1 MRILNIVPCNAD
13 VFTPDM
19 EAYLRTHLGEETVI
33 ESVRLQEGKPSIEG
47 EYDEMV
53 NSPHVVELAIRGEK
67 NGCDAVFIN
76 CFGDPGVRAARECVD
91 IPVFGG
97 FEPAVLLALGLG
109 DRIGIVTVVPNVVP
123 LIRRNVAAAQLD
135 GRIVTARNVGIPVLA
150 LTSTGDLSAAIAAER
165 SPVLVRAST
174 GMPTLRAVT
183 MRPSS
188 CAAATFLLI
197 RGTTLGT
204 TVTIPILSPSPSAR
218 RTAGSKPPK
227 TGMSTH
233 SLAAR
238 TPGSPKQLMNTAS
251 QPFFS
256 PRMAS
261 STTWGELTISSYS
274 PSMEGF
280 PSCSLTDSITVS
292 SPRCVRRYA
301 SMSGVKTSALQGT
314 IFNILMLRSFPFRP
328 QRPQAAF
335 CISG

>member
-13 VFTPDM
+13 VFTPNM

-53 NSPHVVELAIRGEK
+53 NTPHVVELAIRGEK

-150 LTSTGDLSAAIAAER
+150 LKSTGDLSAAIAAEAKKAVVENNVEVI
-165 SPVLVRAST
+165 VLGCT
-174 GMPTLRAVT
+174 GMVDVAEEVKRLLKDDGFDIPVIEAAKSAVMMLELYVKMGLKHSRLT
-183 MRPSS
+183 Y
-188 CAAATFLLI
+188 L
-197 RGTTLGT
+197 
-204 TVTIPILSPSPSAR
+204 
-218 RTAGSKPPK
+218 PPAEK
-227 TGMSTH
+227 
-233 SLAAR
+233 
-238 TPGSPKQLMNTAS
+238 
-251 QPFFS
+251 
-256 PRMAS
+256 
-261 STTWGELTISSYS
+261 
-274 PSMEGF
+274 
-280 PSCSLTDSITVS
+280 
-292 SPRCVRRYA
+292 
-301 SMSGVKTSALQGT
+301 
-314 IFNILMLRSFPFRP
+314 
-328 QRPQAAF
+328 
-335 CISG
+335 

>member
-53 NSPHVVELAIRGEK
+53 NTPHVVELAIRGEK

-109 DRIGIVTVVPNVVP
+109 DRIGIVTVVP

-150 LTSTGDLSAAIAAER
+150 LKSTGDLSAAIAAEAKKAVVENNVEVI
-165 SPVLVRAST
+165 VLGCT
-174 GMPTLRAVT
+174 GMVDVAEEVKRLLKDDCFDIPVIEAAKSAVMMLELYVKMGLKHSRLT
-183 MRPSS
+183 Y
-188 CAAATFLLI
+188 L
-197 RGTTLGT
+197 
-204 TVTIPILSPSPSAR
+204 
-218 RTAGSKPPK
+218 PPAEK
-227 TGMSTH
+227 
-233 SLAAR
+233 
-238 TPGSPKQLMNTAS
+238 
-251 QPFFS
+251 
-256 PRMAS
+256 
-261 STTWGELTISSYS
+261 
-274 PSMEGF
+274 
-280 PSCSLTDSITVS
+280 
-292 SPRCVRRYA
+292 
-301 SMSGVKTSALQGT
+301 
-314 IFNILMLRSFPFRP
+314 
-328 QRPQAAF
+328 
-335 CISG
+335 